1 MSGGVDSSVTAYL
14 LQKQG
19 YRVHGLS
26 LMFWETRFNSGTTA
40 CCSIDSV
47 LDAAK
52 TAAIVGVSHSAKDV
66 RVEFMERVIEP
77 FIAGYRDGLTPNPC
91 VLCNKHVKFPALL
104 DTANEMG
111 IDFIA
116 TGHYA
121 GIVNQHLT
129 IATDKKK
136 DQSYFLYPLAREMLS
151 RLILPLGGLTKD
163 EVREVALSL
172 NLPAATR
179 PESQEICFVADCDY
193 GKFIRDY
200 DGGVSRD
207 GPITDMEGNRIGT
220 HHGLYA
226 YTLGQR
232 RRIGIPAKEPLY
244 VIGID
249 TATNTLRV
257 GQRQFAAAP
266 ECIVGDLNMLV
277 DIAFPASLDVKIRS
291 AGRLIPALVS
301 FVDAQKVKVVFER
314 PQWPPA
320 PGQSAV
326 FYDEGTVIGG
336 GVIV

>member
-14 LQKQG
+14 LQKEG

-26 LMFWETRFNSGTTA
+26 LIFWETRFSSGTTA
-40 CCSIDSV
+40 CCSIDSA

-52 TAAIVGVSHSAKDV
+52 TASILGVSHSTKDV

-91 VLCNKHVKFPALL
+91 ILCNKHVKFTALL

-121 GIVNQHLT
+121 GVVNHRLT
-129 IATDKKK
+129 IAADKKK
-136 DQSYFLYPLAREMLS
+136 DQSYFLYVLTREMLS
-151 RLILPLGGLTKD
+151 RLVLPLGGLTKD
-163 EVREVALSL
+163 EVRGIAREL
-172 NLPAATR
+172 NLPAAAR
-179 PESQEICFVADCDY
+179 PESQEICFVGECDY

-200 DGGVSRD
+200 DGGVRRD
-207 GPITDMEGNRIGT
+207 GPIIDMTGNRVGT

-232 RRIGIPAKEPLY
+232 RRIGIAAKEPLY

-257 GQRQFAAAP
+257 GQRQFAESM
-266 ECIVGDLNMLV
+266 ECIAGNLNMLV
-277 DIAFPASLDVKIRS
+277 DIGLPSSLDVKIRS

-301 FVDAQKVKVVFER
+301 AVDAQKVKVVFER

-326 FYDEGTVIGG
+326 FYDVDTVIGG